1 MRAPLALSSVQARP
15 LARVPELRW
24 RSLLTYVALAG
35 AFVAPAAAWAA
46 QGFSEAEAQGF
57 TDRYCSSC
65 HNDVDKE
72 GGLDLT
78 SLQFNPKD
86 SANFLTWVKIHDRIQ
101 AGEMPPKEKK
111 RPVAGELNGFVK
123 GLSTTLITTEREQIA
138 STGRATRRRLNRGEY
153 EYALRDLLQAPWLQ
167 IKDQLPEDG
176 EAYRFNKVSNALDVS
191 YVHMMR
197 YMSAADYAMRQA
209 MTVKFVQPETTTKRY
224 YAREDGAIARW
235 MGRQRGN
242 VTPDRNTFP
251 VLGTKAQPD
260 VWASRAPATVGE
272 ADPATREQEA
282 VGWVSSNYITG
293 FGSNWSTFHAPVA
306 GKYRMRFSGYTLWVG
321 GYGYWRYTYG
331 VPNNGMINGVPQWYT
346 PNFDDVT
353 PGRRNEPITIYS
365 KGGTINRR
373 LGEFDLTP
381 EPTVREL
388 PPVWLTANEY
398 IVTDAVR
405 FYRSRPTIN
414 STLISA
420 QGGYTNPLAQRDGM
434 PGVAFRW
441 MEVEGPLYDE
451 STTAGYK
458 LLFGD
463 LPMKRV
469 ESGTAG
475 VALELVATAA
485 GGRRGRG
492 GPGGRGSGEVSSLKP
507 TLVEVV
513 SNDPAKDA
521 ERLLRAFMQRA
532 YRRAPEERT
541 VQNFLGVIKKRMDAG
556 LGFAGSML
564 SGYTAVLA
572 SPQYVFVDEA
582 PGRLD
587 NHALATRLALFLW
600 NSEPDTALR
609 ARADRGEL
617 TKPGVLQA
625 EASRML
631 SDPKSRRFVEA
642 FLDYWIEIRK
652 MEDTTPST
660 TLYNDY
666 YLDDALT
673 ESAWAETRLY
683 FGEMLD
689 KNLPARNVVDSDFT
703 YLNDRLAAH
712 YQIPGVEGIAMRRV
726 TLPAGSVRGGLMTQA
741 SVLKVTANGTTT
753 SPVMRGKWIM
763 ERILGQDLPLP
774 PAAVPAVEPDIRG
787 AVTIR
792 QQLDKHRADESCAM
806 CHRKIDPPGFALES
820 FDVLGGYRD
829 RYRAAANDVAP
840 EIGFGKNGWPFA
852 FHYALPVDPSGQLAD
867 GRAFKDVRDFKKLVL
882 TQEAQIARNLVRQL
896 SVFATGAPV
905 RFSDR
910 ATIDQI
916 LAATKSSQYGV
927 RSIVDQII
935 QSDLFLNK

>member
-1 MRAPLALSSVQARP
+1 MRARFLLPVCSFAAFYLSSVPVVR
-15 LARVPELRW
+15 
-24 RSLLTYVALAG
+24 
-35 AFVAPAAAWAA
+35 AAES
-46 QGFSEAEAQGF
+46 FNEAEAQAF

-78 SLQFNPKD
+78 SLKFEPAD
-86 SANFLTWVKIHDRIQ
+86 SANFLTWVKVHDRVQ

-111 RPVAGELNGFVK
+111 RPATGELTGFVK
-123 GLSTTLITTEREQIA
+123 GLSTTLIATEREQIA
-138 STGRATRRRLNRGEY
+138 RTGRATRRRLNRGEY
-153 EYALRDLLQAPWLQ
+153 EYALRDLLSAPWLQ

-176 EAYRFNKVSNALDVS
+176 EAFRFNKVSNALDVS

-209 MTVKFVQPETTTKRY
+209 MTVKYVQPPTTTKRY
-224 YAREDGAIARW
+224 YAREDGSIARW

-242 VTPDRNTFP
+242 VTPERNTFP
-251 VLGTKAQPD
+251 VLGTEPQPD
-260 VWASRAPATVGE
+260 VWSSREPMTVGD
-272 ADPATREQEA
+272 ADPAKREQEA

-293 FGSNWSTFHAPVA
+293 FGSSWSSFHAPVA
-306 GKYRMRFSGYTLWVG
+306 GKYRLRFSGYTLWVG
-321 GYGYWRYTYG
+321 GYGFWRYTYG

-346 PNFDDVT
+346 PNFEDVT

-405 FYRSRPTIN
+405 FFRSRPTIN

-441 MEVEGPLYDE
+441 MEIEGPLYDE

-463 LPMKRV
+463 LPMKAV

-475 VALELVATAA
+475 VALDLVATSA

-492 GPGGRGSGEVSSLKP
+492 GPAGRGSGEVSALKP

-513 SNDPAKDA
+513 STNPEQDA

-541 VQNFLGVIKKRMDAG
+541 VQNFLGVIKKRMEAG

-572 SPQYVFVDEA
+572 SPQFVFVDEA

-600 NSEPDTALR
+600 NSEPDAALR

-617 TKPGVLQA
+617 TKPDVLKA
-625 EASRML
+625 EANRML
-631 SDPKSRRFVEA
+631 ADPKSRRFVEA

-673 ESAWAETRLY
+673 EAAWAETRLY

-689 KNLPARNVVDSDFT
+689 KNLPARTVVDSDFT

-712 YQIPGVEGIAMRRV
+712 YQIPGVDGIAMRRV
-726 TLPAGSVRGGLMTQA
+726 KLPANSVRGGLMTQA

-763 ERILGQDLPLP
+763 ERIVGQDLPLP
-774 PAAVPAVEPDIRG
+774 PASVPAVEPDIRG

-829 RYRAAANDVAP
+829 RYRAAATDVAP
-840 EIGFGKNGWPFA
+840 EIGFGKNGWPYA

-867 GRAFKDVRDFKKLVL
+867 GRPFKDVRDFKKLLL
-882 TQEAQIARNLVRQL
+882 TQETQIARNLVRQL

-910 ATIDQI
+910 ASIEQI